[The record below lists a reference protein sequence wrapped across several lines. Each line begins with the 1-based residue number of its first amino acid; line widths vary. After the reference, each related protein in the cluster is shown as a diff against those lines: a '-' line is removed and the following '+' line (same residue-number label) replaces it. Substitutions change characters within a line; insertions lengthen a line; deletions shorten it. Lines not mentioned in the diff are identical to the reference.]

1 MARTTTRTTQI
12 VEPDAVDDVLA
23 EETSRAAG
31 QLGDALDSL
40 SEFANEGT
48 SFKVFKLPS
57 FQWCKDL
64 DPPLDSS
71 TLLEEMREE
80 FGPGNYCIRVYMT
93 GRKGCAAQRNFSI
106 APLRKGAERPAV
118 PAGDQLTLRDLLPL
132 LLDRDRDKGG
142 LDMAAILTAQS
153 ASADRQLQ
161 MMTAMMTAV
170 VGAISSGK
178 ESPTAML
185 QAMAPYINR
194 PASGAEEF
202 ATTFQ
207 LVKGLLPSPA
217 GGEDE
222 SIGGLA
228 IKALSPVLPD
238 IAKGFT
244 DMAAGFR
251 QGVAERQGAT
261 VVAEATDYTRAPAP
275 AATLTAGAR
284 FPLLAA
290 LRADV
295 LFYFERRLDP
305 EIAADGLW
313 AVLTSPRF
321 AAAGFKEEDLVPIV
335 TTLNA
340 AGPGWLDELGREGID
355 LRADPAWAQ
364 QLLNALIAIFRG
376 DADDPRGAE
385 GGPGDAEGD
394 GGARPVGVAANAD
407 SESGASTKPGVA
419 V

>member
-1 MARTTTRTTQI
+1 MARTTRLIRETS
-12 VEPDAVDDVLA
+12 EPDAVDDVLA
-23 EETSRAAG
+23 EETTRAAG

-40 SEFANEGT
+40 SEFASEGT

-80 FGPGNYCIRVYMT
+80 FGAGNYCIRVYMT

-106 APLRKGAERPAV
+106 APFRKVATPPVTSDAITV
-118 PAGDQLTLRDLLPL
+118 KDLLPL
-132 LLDRDRDKGG
+132 LLERHAPAAPAFDIGAF
-142 LDMAAILTAQS
+142 MAAQT
-153 ASADRQLQ
+153 ASADRQMN
-161 MMTAMMTAV
+161 MMATMTTAMMTALT
-170 VGAISSGK
+170 GGR
-178 ESPTAML
+178 ESPTAL
-185 QAMAPYINR
+185 LSAIAPFINR
-194 PASGAEEF
+194 PPSGAEEF

-207 LVKGLLPSPA
+207 LVKGLLPAPA
-217 GGEDE
+217 GGGEED
-222 SIGGLA
+222 SIAGLVV
-228 IKALSPVLPD
+228 KGLSPVLPD

-244 DMAAGFR
+244 DLAAGFR
-251 QGVAERQGAT
+251 QNVAERQGAA
-261 VVAEATDYTRAPAP
+261 VVETPVDYTRAAAP
-275 AATLTAGAR
+275 AATLTAEGR

-313 AVLTSPRF
+313 AVLTSERF
-321 AAAGFKEEDLVPIV
+321 AAAGFKEDDLVPIV
-335 TTLNA
+335 ATLNA
-340 AGPGWLDELGREGID
+340 AGPAWLGELVREGID

-364 QLLNALIAIFRG
+364 RLLNALIAIYRG
-376 DADDPRGAE
+376 DVDDSG
-385 GGPGDAEGD
+385 GD
-394 GGARPVGVAANAD
+394 GGGEGDAHGHGGAGQVGKPANAD
-407 SESGASTKPGVA
+407 QEPGPTADARAA